1 MPINR
6 RLKNRLTIFIDDIQ
20 QLSDDKYSLLTNSNL
35 KYSRKEIRGQIEK
48 YLRKTIK
55 DLLSRTSVKKISDL
69 THIIIENVFE
79 SQKNFEKIM
88 EKECLYFGMEMPFL
102 PNDQI
107 RGHALEK
114 LGFKTICGDLDK

>member
-6 RLKNRLTIFIDDIQ
+6 GSKNRLSMFVEDIQ
-20 QLSDDKYSLLTNSNL
+20 KLSDDKYNSLTNSNL

-48 YLRKTIK
+48 YLRKSIK
-55 DLLSRTSVKKISDL
+55 EILYGYSAKKITEITNL
-69 THIIIENVFE
+69 IIDNVFE
-79 SQKNFEKIM
+79 SHKNFEKVM
-88 EKECLYFGMEMPFL
+88 EKECLYLGMVMPFL
-102 PNDQI
+102 PNDQV